1 MTEGRDVQWVEVGD
15 GQAGQRIDNFLMA
28 RLKGVPRTL
37 VYRIVRKGEVRVNK
51 KRVKA
56 DTRLAVGDL
65 VRIPPLRLAPRE
77 AVRAVSDSLRNL
89 LAGSVLVEGRDWL
102 VINKPAGLAVH
113 GGSGVK
119 IGLIE
124 ALRQVR
130 EDLDFLELVHR
141 LDRDTSGCLL
151 LAKSRP
157 ALLALN
163 DALKQ
168 HRMDKQYLALVAGRW
183 PARRDF
189 VSARLDRY
197 DAGNGERRV
206 RVDAAGKVARTR
218 FAVRETFEKATLV
231 AAEPVTGRTHQIRVH
246 AAHAGHPL
254 LGDDKYG
261 SREGESLARR
271 LGLSRLFLHAA
282 ALTFPEPTSGRPVQ
296 IRAPL
301 PDDLEALLARARAAR

>member
-1 MTEGRDVQWVEVGD
+1 MAEGRDVQWVEVTE
-15 GQAGQRIDNFLMA
+15 GQVGQRVDNFLMT
-28 RLKGVPRTL
+28 RIKGVPRAL
-37 VYRIVRKGEVRVNK
+37 IYRIVRKGEVRVNK

-56 DTRLAVGDL
+56 DHRLALGDM
-65 VRIPPLRLAPRE
+65 VRIPPLKLTPRE
-77 AVRAVSDSLRNL
+77 AVREVSDNLRNL

-163 DALKQ
+163 ESLKQ

-189 VSARLDRY
+189 VAARLERY
-197 DAGNGERRV
+197 ELGNGERRV
-206 RVDAAGKVARTR
+206 RVDPAGKVARTR
-218 FAVRETFEKATLV
+218 FVVRETFEKATLV

-261 SREGESLARR
+261 SREGERLAAS

-301 PDDLEALLARARAAR
+301 PEELETVLTRARRAP

>member
-1 MTEGRDVQWVEVGD
+1 MAEGRDVQWVEVTE
-15 GQAGQRIDNFLMA
+15 GQVGQRVDNFLLTRM
-28 RLKGVPRTL
+28 KGAPRAL
-37 VYRIVRKGEVRVNK
+37 IYRIVRKGEVRVNK

-56 DTRLAVGDL
+56 DTRLALGDL
-65 VRIPPLRLAPRE
+65 VRIPPLRLTPRE
-77 AVRAVSDSLRNL
+77 AVREVSDNLRNL

-102 VINKPAGLAVH
+102 VINKPSGLAVH

-163 DALKQ
+163 ESLKQ

-189 VSARLDRY
+189 VSARLDRFEL
-197 DAGNGERRV
+197 GNGERRV
-206 RVDAAGKVARTR
+206 RVDTAGKVARTR
-218 FAVRETFEKATLV
+218 FAVREAFDKVTLV
-231 AAEPVTGRTHQIRVH
+231 EAEPVTGRTHQIRVH

-261 SREGESLARR
+261 SRESQRLAAG
-271 LGLSRLFLHAA
+271 LGVSRLFLHAA
-282 ALTFPEPTSGRPVQ
+282 SLTFPEPTSGRPVQ
-296 IRAPL
+296 IKAPL
-301 PDDLEALLARARAAR
+301 PDELEAALAKARHAR

>member
-1 MTEGRDVQWVEVGD
+1 MAEGRDVQWVEVGE
-15 GQAGQRIDNFLMA
+15 GQSGQRVDNFLIT

-56 DTRLAVGDL
+56 DYRLELGDV
-65 VRIPPLRLAPRE
+65 VRIPPLKLAPRE
-77 AVRAVSDSLRNL
+77 AVRQVSEGLRNL
-89 LAGSVLVEGRDWL
+89 LAGSVLVEGPGWL
-102 VINKPAGLAVH
+102 VLNKPAGLPVH

-163 DALKQ
+163 EALKHHQ
-168 HRMDKQYLALVAGRW
+168 MDKRYLALAAGRW
-183 PARRDF
+183 PARREF

-218 FAVRETFEKATLV
+218 FAIREALPKATLIE
-231 AAEPVTGRTHQIRVH
+231 AEPVTGRTHQIRVH

-271 LGLSRLFLHAA
+271 LGLGRLFLHAES
-282 ALTFPEPTSGRPVQ
+282 LTFPEPSSGRPVQ

-301 PDDLEALLARARAAR
+301 PAELEAVLASARVGG

>member
-1 MTEGRDVQWVEVGD
+1 MAEGRDVQWVEVGE
-15 GQAGQRIDNFLMA
+15 GQSGQRVDNFLIT

-56 DTRLAVGDL
+56 DYRLQVGDL
-65 VRIPPLRLAPRE
+65 VRIPPLKLAPRE
-77 AVRAVSDSLRNL
+77 AVKQVSEGLRNL
-89 LAGSVLVEGRDWL
+89 LAGSVLVEGPGWL
-102 VINKPAGLAVH
+102 VINKPAGLPVH

-130 EDLDFLELVHR
+130 EDLEFLELVHR

-163 DALKQ
+163 DALKRHQ
-168 HRMDKQYLALVAGRW
+168 MDKRYLALVAGRW
-183 PARRDF
+183 PVRREF
-189 VSARLDRY
+189 VSARLDRF

-218 FAVRETFEKATLV
+218 FAIREAFPKATLIE
-231 AAEPVTGRTHQIRVH
+231 AEPVTGRTHQIRVH
-246 AAHAGHPL
+246 AAHAGFPL

-261 SREGESLARR
+261 SREGDSLARH
-271 LGLSRLFLHAA
+271 LGLTRLFLHAES
-282 ALTFPEPTSGRPVQ
+282 LTFPEPSSGRPVQ

-301 PDDLEALLARARAAR
+301 PEELEAVLSRARGGR